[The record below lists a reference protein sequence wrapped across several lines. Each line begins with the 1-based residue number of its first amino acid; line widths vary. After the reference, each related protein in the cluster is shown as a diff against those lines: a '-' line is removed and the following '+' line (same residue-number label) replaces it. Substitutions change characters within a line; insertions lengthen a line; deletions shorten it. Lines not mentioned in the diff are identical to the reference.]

1 MIRPRAASWAWLE
14 QIAQGCY
21 GTDMTRQSKVPT
33 RIRILDAARQLFFEK
48 GVEQTSVAEICRV
61 SGVSN
66 GSLFHHFS
74 TKEAIACEVFVA
86 IRRDYWMYVLDA
98 MEACEDVGDAAEAS
112 IRAAF
117 AFQRDHPDG
126 YGFMLDCSS
135 AAWMH
140 RENTMLRDL
149 NADFV
154 ERAMRWATPH
164 VMAGRLPMLSAHTF
178 GALIFG
184 LPQWIARETRAN
196 LSPPDAQRCADEL
209 AGLLRKLF
217 SAAP

>member
-1 MIRPRAASWAWLE
+1 
-14 QIAQGCY
+14 
-21 GTDMTRQSKVPT
+21 MTSQSKVPT
-33 RIRILDAARQLFFEK
+33 RTRILKAARQLFFAK

-74 TKEAIACEVFVA
+74 TKEAIACEIFVA
-86 IRRDYWMYVLDA
+86 VRRDYWMYVLDA

-117 AFQRDHPDG
+117 AFQSEQPDG
-126 YGFMLDCSS
+126 YYFMLDCSS
-135 AAWMH
+135 AAWVH
-140 RENTMLRDL
+140 GENTMLREL

-154 ERAMRWATPH
+154 DRAMRWAAPH

-217 SAAP
+217 SVAP